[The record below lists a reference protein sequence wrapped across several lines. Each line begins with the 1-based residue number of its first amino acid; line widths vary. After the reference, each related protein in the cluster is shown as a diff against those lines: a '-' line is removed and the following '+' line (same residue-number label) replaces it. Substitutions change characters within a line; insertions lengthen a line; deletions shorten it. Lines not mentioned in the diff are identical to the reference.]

1 MEPATV
7 EMITDEIE
15 TKEPKEAIV
24 LQQSAALNLLTQYS
38 DSENENDSNEEVK
51 EPEDHSNQ
59 YRTAELDSS
68 SSSSSSDSDDEIDVK
83 EIKKKLE
90 TVASDDDSEN
100 ENDDPAKE
108 RKKKQPL
115 KVRGEFLLEDL
126 PPIQDLELKVDE
138 KECLE
143 IGTITSIVDQ
153 LVLVEA
159 YPHSAALDIDSV
171 LFLDNGKKALGQI
184 FDVIGQVSTP
194 IYCIR
199 FNTHE
204 DIVSKNI
211 TVGSKVFCAPR
222 TEYANFVIISKI
234 MGKGSDA
241 SWKNDIEIPENM
253 IEYSDDEEERSA
265 RRQKKNPDRNPDQQ
279 ATAPRRRNHSQ
290 NYSWHNQINNQ
301 PPNNWHNQQPQPQ
314 PQPHQP
320 QFQNYNF
327 YPQNPYNM

>member
-1 MEPATV
+1 MEPAVV
-7 EMITDEIE
+7 EMITDEIV
-15 TKEPKEAIV
+15 TKEPKEAII
-24 LQQSAALNLLTQYS
+24 LQQSSALSLLTQYS
-38 DSENENDSNEEVK
+38 DSENENDNEEEVK
-51 EPEDHSNQ
+51 EPENHSNQ
-59 YRTAELDSS
+59 YRTAELES
-68 SSSSSSDSDDEIDVK
+68 SSSSSSDDSDEEIDVK

-100 ENDDPAKE
+100 EDPAKE
-108 RKKKQPL
+108 KKKKQPL

-171 LFLDNGKKALGQI
+171 LFLDNGKKALGQV

-204 DIVSKNI
+204 DIVTKNI

-234 MGKGSDA
+234 MGRGSDA
-241 SWKNDIEIPENM
+241 SWKNDVEIPDNM

-265 RRQKKNPDRNPDQQ
+265 RKQKKNPDQQ
-279 ATAPRRRNHSQ
+279 MAAPRRRNQSQ

-301 PPNNWHNQQPQPQ
+301 PPSNWHNQQPQPQ
-314 PQPHQP
+314 Q
-320 QFQNYNF
+320 QFQNYNY
-327 YPQNPYNM
+327 YPQNPYSQ

>member
-1 MEPATV
+1 
-7 EMITDEIE
+7 MI
-15 TKEPKEAIV
+15 
-24 LQQSAALNLLTQYS
+24 LQ
-38 DSENENDSNEEVK
+38 
-51 EPEDHSNQ
+51 
-59 YRTAELDSS
+59 
-68 SSSSSSDSDDEIDVK
+68 
-83 EIKKKLE
+83 
-90 TVASDDDSEN
+90 
-100 ENDDPAKE
+100 
-108 RKKKQPL
+108 
-115 KVRGEFLLEDL
+115 EDL
-126 PPIQDLELKVDE
+126 PPIQDLELEVDE

-171 LFLDNGKKALGQI
+171 LFLDNGKKALGQV

-199 FNTHE
+199 FNRHE

-241 SWKNDIEIPENM
+241 SWKNDVEIPDNM

-265 RRQKKNPDRNPDQQ
+265 RRQKKNPDQQ
-279 ATAPRRRNHSQ
+279 TASTPRRRNQSQ

-301 PPNNWHNQQPQPQ
+301 PQPNGNWHNQQQLPNSNWQNQ
-314 PQPHQP
+314 QPHQP
-320 QFQNYNF
+320 QFQNYNY

>member
-1 MEPATV
+1 MYKINHDL
-7 EMITDEIE
+7 M
-15 TKEPKEAIV
+15 
-24 LQQSAALNLLTQYS
+24 LQ
-38 DSENENDSNEEVK
+38 
-51 EPEDHSNQ
+51 
-59 YRTAELDSS
+59 
-68 SSSSSSDSDDEIDVK
+68 
-83 EIKKKLE
+83 
-90 TVASDDDSEN
+90 
-100 ENDDPAKE
+100 
-108 RKKKQPL
+108 
-115 KVRGEFLLEDL
+115 EDL

-143 IGTITSIVDQ
+143 IGTITSVVDQ

-171 LFLDNGKKALGQI
+171 LFLDNGKKALGQV
-184 FDVIGQVSTP
+184 FDVIGQVSKP

-241 SWKNDIEIPENM
+241 SWKNDIEIPDNM

-265 RRQKKNPDRNPDQQ
+265 RRQKKNPDQQ
-279 ATAPRRRNHSQ
+279 TVAAPRRRNQSQ

-301 PPNNWHNQQPQPQ
+301 PQPSNNWHNQQQQ
-314 PQPHQP
+314 SNSNWQNQQP
-320 QFQNYNF
+320 QFQNYNY